1 MGGLVCS
8 LGPQIQCCDTCHPDN
23 MNGEEFDISDDYFED
38 NEFVC
43 SPDFFG
49 DDLSYYRGSQNGKRK
64 GSRFSA
70 GTQMRN
76 Q

>member
-1 MGGLVCS
+1 
-8 LGPQIQCCDTCHPDN
+8 
-23 MNGEEFDISDDYFED
+23 MNGDEFDISDDYFED

-49 DDLSYYRGSQNGKRK
+49 DDLSYYRGSQSGKRK

-70 GTQMRN
+70 GAQMRN

>member
-1 MGGLVCS
+1 MGLTS
-8 LGPQIQCCDTCHPDN
+8 PHPDN
-23 MNGEEFDISDDYFED
+23 MNDPSDEFDISEEYFED

-49 DDLSYYRGSQNGKRK
+49 DDLTYYRGSLSGKK
-64 GSRFSA
+64 IGSRFSA
-70 GTQMRN
+70 GPQMRN